1 MNMVIDTSAIIA
13 SVMRGP
19 ERDALAEAASGHV
32 LIAPGYVRWEVC
44 QALSVMIRQ
53 KGIDVVEARRG
64 MDILDNIPLRY
75 VDVDMDMD
83 QVISIASRMKGVAA
97 DAFLLETAIRYNAP
111 LLTLDRSL
119 GRAAESLGIEV
130 VRLEDEGG

>member
-13 SVMRGP
+13 SVMRGH

-32 LIAPGYVRWEVC
+32 LIAPGFVRWEVC
-44 QALSVMIRQ
+44 QVLSVMIRQ

-64 MDILDNIPLRY
+64 MEILDNIPLRY
-75 VDVDMDMD
+75 VEVDMA
-83 QVISIASRMKGVAA
+83 QVLSIASRMKGVAA

-119 GRAAESLGIEV
+119 GRAAESLGIDV
-130 VRLEDEGG
+130 VRLEEEGG

>member
-32 LIAPGYVRWEVC
+32 LIAPGFVRWEVC

-75 VDVDMDMD
+75 VEVDMA
-83 QVISIASRMKGVAA
+83 QVLSIASRMKGVAA

-119 GRAAESLGIEV
+119 GRAAESLGIDV
-130 VRLEDEGG
+130 VRLEEEGG

>member
-32 LIAPGYVRWEVC
+32 LIAPGFVRWEVC

-64 MDILDNIPLRY
+64 MEILDNIPLRY
-75 VDVDMDMD
+75 VDVDME
-83 QVISIASRMKGVAA
+83 QVLSIASRMKGVAA
-97 DAFLLETAIRYNAP
+97 DAFLLETAVRYNAP

-119 GRAAESLGIEV
+119 GRAAESLGIDV
-130 VRLEDEGG
+130 VRMGNQGG

>member
-13 SVMRGP
+13 SAMRGP
-19 ERDALAEAASGHV
+19 ERDALSEAASGHV
-32 LIAPGYVRWEVC
+32 LIAPGFVRWEVC

-53 KGIDVVEARRG
+53 KSIDVVEARRG
-64 MDILDNIPLRY
+64 MEILDNIPLRY
-75 VDVDMDMD
+75 VDVDMA
-83 QVISIASRMKGVAA
+83 QVLSIASRTKGVAA

-119 GRAAESLGIEV
+119 GRAAESLGIDV
-130 VRLEDEGG
+130 VRLVEEGG

>member
-32 LIAPGYVRWEVC
+32 LIAPGFVRWEVC

-64 MDILDNIPLRY
+64 MEILDNIPLRY
-75 VDVDMDMD
+75 VDVDMA
-83 QVISIASRMKGVAA
+83 QVLSIASRMKGVAA

-119 GRAAESLGIEV
+119 SRAAESLGIDV

>member
-32 LIAPGYVRWEVC
+32 LIAPGCVRWEVC
-44 QALSVMIRQ
+44 QALSVMVRQ

-75 VDVDMDMD
+75 VDVDMD
-83 QVISIASRMKGVAA
+83 QVLSIASRMKGVAA

-119 GRAAESLGIEV
+119 GRVAESLGIEV

>member
-32 LIAPGYVRWEVC
+32 LIAPGCVRWEVC
-44 QALSVMIRQ
+44 QALSVMVRQ

-75 VDVDMDMD
+75 VDVDLD
-83 QVISIASRMKGVAA
+83 QVLSIASRMKGVAA

>member
-13 SVMRGP
+13 SVMGGP

-32 LIAPGYVRWEVC
+32 LIAPGFVRWEVC

-64 MDILDNIPLRY
+64 MEILDNIPLRY
-75 VDVDMDMD
+75 VDVDMA
-83 QVISIASRMKGVAA
+83 QVLSIASRLKGVAA

-119 GRAAESLGIEV
+119 ARTAESLGIDV

>member
-32 LIAPGYVRWEVC
+32 LIAPGFVRWEVC

-53 KGIDVVEARRG
+53 KGIDIVEARRG
-64 MDILDNIPLRY
+64 MEILDNIPLRY
-75 VDVDMDMD
+75 VDVDMA
-83 QVISIASRMKGVAA
+83 QVLTIASRMKGVAA

-119 GRAAESLGIEV
+119 GRAAESLGIDV
-130 VRLEDEGG
+130 VRLEEEGG

>member
-44 QALSVMIRQ
+44 QALSVMVRQ

-75 VDVDMDMD
+75 VDVDLD
-83 QVISIASRMKGVAA
+83 QVLSIASRMKGVAA

>member
-32 LIAPGYVRWEVC
+32 LIAPGFVRWEVC

-64 MDILDNIPLRY
+64 MEILDNTPLRY
-75 VDVDMDMD
+75 VDVDMA
-83 QVISIASRMKGVAA
+83 QVRLIASRMKGVAA

-119 GRAAESLGIEV
+119 GRAAESLGIDV

>member
-19 ERDALAEAASGHV
+19 ERDVLAEAASGHV
-32 LIAPGYVRWEVC
+32 LIAPGCVRWEVC

-75 VDVDMDMD
+75 VEVDMD
-83 QVISIASRMKGVAA
+83 QVLSIASRMKGVAA

-130 VRLEDEGG
+130 VRLEEEGG

>member
-19 ERDALAEAASGHV
+19 ERNALAEAASGHV

-64 MDILDNIPLRY
+64 MEILDNIPLRY
-75 VDVDMDMD
+75 VDVDMA
-83 QVISIASRMKGVAA
+83 QVLSIASRLKGVAA

-119 GRAAESLGIEV
+119 SRAAESLGIDV

>member
-32 LIAPGYVRWEVC
+32 LIAPGFVRWEVC

-64 MDILDNIPLRY
+64 MEILDNIPLRY
-75 VDVDMDMD
+75 VDVDME
-83 QVISIASRMKGVAA
+83 QVLSIASRMKGVAA
-97 DAFLLETAIRYNAP
+97 DAFLLETAVRYNAP

-119 GRAAESLGIEV
+119 GRAEESLGIDV
-130 VRLEDEGG
+130 VRLGNQGG

>member
-32 LIAPGYVRWEVC
+32 LIAPGCVRWEVC
-44 QALSVMIRQ
+44 QALSVMVRQ
-53 KGIDVVEARRG
+53 KGIDVGEARRG

-75 VDVDMDMD
+75 VDVDMD
-83 QVISIASRMKGVAA
+83 QVLSIASRMKGVAA
-97 DAFLLETAIRYNAP
+97 DAFLLETAFRYNAP

>member
-32 LIAPGYVRWEVC
+32 LIAPGFVRWEVC

-53 KGIDVVEARRG
+53 KGIDVMEARRG
-64 MDILDNIPLRY
+64 MEILDNIPLRY
-75 VDVDMDMD
+75 VEVDMA
-83 QVISIASRMKGVAA
+83 QVLSIASRMKGVAA

-119 GRAAESLGIEV
+119 GRAAESLGIDV
-130 VRLEDEGG
+130 VRLEEEGG

>member
-19 ERDALAEAASGHV
+19 ERDALAEATSGHD
-32 LIAPGYVRWEVC
+32 LIAPGSVRWEVC
-44 QALSVMIRQ
+44 QVLSVMIRQ
-53 KGIDVVEARRG
+53 KGIDVAEARRG
-64 MDILDNIPLRY
+64 MEILDNIPLRY
-75 VDVDMDMD
+75 VDVDMA
-83 QVISIASRMKGVAA
+83 QVLSIASRIKGVAA

-119 GRAAESLGIEV
+119 GRAAESLGVDV
-130 VRLEDEGG
+130 VRLEDQGG

>member
-32 LIAPGYVRWEVC
+32 LIAPGFVRWEVC

-75 VDVDMDMD
+75 VDVDMD

>member
-32 LIAPGYVRWEVC
+32 LIAPGFVRWEVC

-53 KGIDVVEARRG
+53 KGIDIVEARRG
-64 MDILDNIPLRY
+64 MEILDNIPLRY
-75 VDVDMDMD
+75 VDVDMA
-83 QVISIASRMKGVAA
+83 QVLTIASRLKGVAA

-119 GRAAESLGIEV
+119 GRAAESLGIYV